1 MNIANNTAIERS
13 MSAMIFFEYV
23 REINWYPNIFVDYRM
38 LFKIPVT
45 MTSVERSFLKLKLL
59 KNYLRST
66 MCQERLNVL
75 PTLCIEKKLLED
87 INIEA
92 TIDDFSLRNVKRYF
106 KVINNILEIMTLLLF
121 TAQFFYDTLNYFD

>member
-1 MNIANNTAIERS
+1 
-13 MSAMIFFEYV
+13 
-23 REINWYPNIFVDYRM
+23 M